1 MLSSSLIEMT
11 EDMVHHSIQ
20 KNDLQRKN
28 LASRFDNLQLDLFF
42 FYFGEKLKKFIDYA
56 Y

>member
-11 EDMVHHSIQ
+11 EDKVHHSTQ

-28 LASRFDNLQLDLFF
+28 LGGRFDNLQLDSLF